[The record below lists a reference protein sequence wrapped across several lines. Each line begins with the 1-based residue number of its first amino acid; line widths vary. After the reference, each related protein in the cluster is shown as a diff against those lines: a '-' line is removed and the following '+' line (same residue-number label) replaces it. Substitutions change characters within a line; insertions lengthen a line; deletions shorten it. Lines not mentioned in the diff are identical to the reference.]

1 MRSGIY
7 ETSLSRLNDNGIPE
21 IVPNADGHT
30 IIPSVV
36 EFLDNKGFIVG
47 HDARSSIGI
56 NDENIVRLFN
66 DDLSEDKTY

>member
-1 MRSGIY
+1 MKDYIGIHLSSFKDESGIY

-36 EFLDNKGFIVG
+36 EFVVD
-47 HDARSSIGI
+47 
-56 NDENIVRLFN
+56 
-66 DDLSEDKTY
+66 